1 MRLIFITS
9 SSSLSGGTRQA
20 MYLAR
25 GLRGRGHELAF
36 FVPHDAQIAGLDQ
49 DIDWRR
55 LPPRPGQWRAA
66 VAQALPPRGEP
77 CIVHAFHNRANK
89 ALAWWSL
96 AWRSRGCVCLGYR
109 GVVYRPHNPLP
120 YWSPGMDCFTVNS
133 RACARVL
140 RSVGLSARRMAVVP
154 NGIPP
159 GRVTASTPRETVRAG
174 LGLAPGQLVL
184 GSVAG
189 DKPVKGVEHLLR
201 GFALA
206 TGQGLDARLVVA
218 GARAARWEPLAG
230 ELGVG
235 GRAVFTGRVE
245 NVADLLQVMDAFLLP
260 SLSESMPNVLL
271 EALFFGLPL
280 VGSDVGGVCEIIGDN
295 GLLVPPADPAAL
307 ARAMLKL
314 AADPELR
321 RVFGRASAAKARDF
335 TLETKLANSVAV
347 YNDLLARRGFAQ
359 RV

>member
-36 FVPHDAQIAGLDQ
+36 FVPHDAQIPELDQ
-49 DIDWRR
+49 DLDWRH
-55 LPPRPGQWRAA
+55 LPPRPGDWRAA

-77 CIVHAFHNRANK
+77 CIVHAFHNQANK

-96 AWRSRGCVCLGYR
+96 AWRARGCVCLGYR

-140 RSVGLSARRMAVVP
+140 HTVGLSARRMAVVP
-154 NGIPP
+154 NGIPRE
-159 GRVTASTPRETVRAG
+159 RVTARTPREAMRAA
-174 LGLAPGQLVL
+174 LGLTPGQLVF

-218 GARAARWEPLAG
+218 GARPRRWEGLTR
-230 ELGVG
+230 ELGVA
-235 GRAVFTGRVE
+235 GRVVLTGRVE
-245 NVADLLQVMDAFLLP
+245 NVADHLQVLDAFFLP

-271 EALFFGLPL
+271 EALFFGLPV
-280 VGSDVGGVCEIIGDN
+280 VGSDVGGVPELIDDN
-295 GLLVPPADPAAL
+295 GLLVPPADPEAL

-321 RVFGRASAAKARDF
+321 RVFGRASAAKAGGF

-347 YNDLLARRGFAQ
+347 YDELLARRGFPE
-359 RV
+359 RL